1 VASEASEAVA
11 AAAVEEVAEE
21 EKRAKVEAE
30 KASSVAPGPHQ
41 EKISALESNTSR
53 LSNAEIDELVKD
65 GLLTKKQGKAA
76 KRFRNSRGTK
86 VAEVI
91 KQNQATQQGTEE
103 AVAAAEAIEE
113 AEEAVAAAAEAAEEA
128 EEAAVEAEASE
139 AVVAAEEVAEKAI
152 EAAEEAVAAAAA
164 EEVAEE
170 AKRAKVE
177 AEKASSVAPGPHQEK
192 ITALESNTSRL
203 SNAEIDELVEDGLLT
218 KKQSKAAK
226 RFRNSRGTK
235 VAEVIKQNQA
245 TQQAAEPGIFLRT
258 LRSVISTPRKVVSA
272 LATRMGVTKTP
283 ATAEEVAEG
292 AKRAKVEAEEE
303 LAAAKALLDKLRDK
317 AKAKVEAEKIREV
330 TDEAKRAKEEPK
342 KAREVAEGAK
352 RAKVEAEE
360 ELAAAKA
367 LLDKLRDNARAKVE
381 AAEVSEAIA
390 AAAAEEV
397 AEETKRAK
405 VEVKKARAVAT
416 GSPQEKI
423 TALESNTSRLSN
435 AEINKL
441 VEGGLLTK
449 KQGKAAKRFFNSR
462 GTEVAEVIRENQ
474 RLIEDLMDD
483 LNKIV
488 SQRRTAKV
496 KLKDGSTMKVDATTA
511 VMLLYVHGALN
522 QNNRVKMAQILTQD
536 KAGFT
541 KMVNFSTKQGKM
553 SSDDHKLSNI
563 SNNKLCPPYPECI
576 EDFIGEQDTSGCE

>member
-1 VASEASEAVA
+1 MEAEASEAVA
-11 AAAVEEVAEE
+11 AAEAEEVV
-21 EKRAKVEAE
+21 EKAE
-30 KASSVAPGPHQ
+30 KA
-41 EKISALESNTSR
+41 
-53 LSNAEIDELVKD
+53 
-65 GLLTKKQGKAA
+65 
-76 KRFRNSRGTK
+76 
-86 VAEVI
+86 
-91 KQNQATQQGTEE
+91 
-103 AVAAAEAIEE
+103 IET
-113 AEEAVAAAAEAAEEA
+113 AEEAVAT
-128 EEAAVEAEASE
+128 
-139 AVVAAEEVAEKAI
+139 AEEVAEKAI
-152 EAAEEAVAAAAA
+152 EAAEEAELVVA
-164 EEVAEE
+164 EEVTEE

-177 AEKASSVAPGPHQEK
+177 AEKASSVASRPHQEK
-192 ITALESNTSRL
+192 IAALESNTSRL

-218 KKQSKAAK
+218 KKQGKAAK

-235 VAEVIKQNQA
+235 AAEVIKQNQA

-258 LRSVISTPRKVVSA
+258 LRSVISAPRKVVSG
-272 LATRMGVTKTP
+272 LAIRMGVTKTP
-283 ATAEEVAEG
+283 ATAEEVAEE

-303 LAAAKALLDKLRDK
+303 LAAAKELLDKLRDK

-342 KAREVAEGAK
+342 KARAVAEEAK
-352 RAKVEAEE
+352 RAKVETEE

-367 LLDKLRDNARAKVE
+367 LLDKLRDKARAKVE
-381 AAEVSEAIA
+381 ASEAIA

-397 AEETKRAK
+397 AEEA
-405 VEVKKARAVAT
+405 KKARTVAT

-441 VEGGLLTK
+441 VKDGLLTK

-511 VMLLYVHGALN
+511 MMLLYVHGALN
-522 QNNRVKMAQILTQD
+522 QNNRVKMAQILAQD
-536 KAGFT
+536 KEGFT
-541 KMVNFSTKQGKM
+541 KMVNFSAKQGKM
-553 SSDDHKLSNI
+553 SSDDHKLSSI

-576 EDFIGEQDTSGCE
+576 EDFIGEQDTSKCE

>member
-1 VASEASEAVA
+1 M
-11 AAAVEEVAEE
+11 EE
-21 EKRAKVEAE
+21 EAKRAKVVAE
-30 KASSVAPGPHQ
+30 KASSVATG
-41 EKISALESNTSR
+41 A
-53 LSNAEIDELVKD
+53 
-65 GLLTKKQGKAA
+65 
-76 KRFRNSRGTK
+76 
-86 VAEVI
+86 
-91 KQNQATQQGTEE
+91 
-103 AVAAAEAIEE
+103 
-113 AEEAVAAAAEAAEEA
+113 
-128 EEAAVEAEASE
+128 
-139 AVVAAEEVAEKAI
+139 
-152 EAAEEAVAAAAA
+152 
-164 EEVAEE
+164 
-170 AKRAKVE
+170 
-177 AEKASSVAPGPHQEK
+177 HQEK

-218 KKQSKAAK
+218 KKQGKAAK

-258 LRSVISTPRKVVSA
+258 LRSVISVPRKVVSA
-272 LATRMGVTKTP
+272 LATRMGVAKTP

-317 AKAKVEAEKIREV
+317 AKATVEAEKIREV
-330 TDEAKRAKEEPK
+330 TDEAKRAKAEP
-342 KAREVAEGAK
+342 
-352 RAKVEAEE
+352 
-360 ELAAAKA
+360 
-367 LLDKLRDNARAKVE
+367 N
-381 AAEVSEAIA
+381 
-390 AAAAEEV
+390 
-397 AEETKRAK
+397 
-405 VEVKKARAVAT
+405 KARAVAA

-441 VEGGLLTK
+441 VKDGLLTK

-511 VMLLYVHGALN
+511 MMLLYVHGALN
-522 QNNRVKMAQILTQD
+522 QNNRVKMAQILAQD

-553 SSDDHKLSNI
+553 SSDDHKLSSI

-576 EDFIGEQDTSGCE
+576 EDFIGEQDTSKCE

>member
-1 VASEASEAVA
+1 
-11 AAAVEEVAEE
+11 
-21 EKRAKVEAE
+21 
-30 KASSVAPGPHQ
+30 
-41 EKISALESNTSR
+41 
-53 LSNAEIDELVKD
+53 
-65 GLLTKKQGKAA
+65 
-76 KRFRNSRGTK
+76 
-86 VAEVI
+86 
-91 KQNQATQQGTEE
+91 
-103 AVAAAEAIEE
+103 
-113 AEEAVAAAAEAAEEA
+113 
-128 EEAAVEAEASE
+128 
-139 AVVAAEEVAEKAI
+139 
-152 EAAEEAVAAAAA
+152 
-164 EEVAEE
+164 
-170 AKRAKVE
+170 
-177 AEKASSVAPGPHQEK
+177 
-192 ITALESNTSRL
+192 
-203 SNAEIDELVEDGLLT
+203 
-218 KKQSKAAK
+218 
-226 RFRNSRGTK
+226 
-235 VAEVIKQNQA
+235 
-245 TQQAAEPGIFLRT
+245 
-258 LRSVISTPRKVVSA
+258 
-272 LATRMGVTKTP
+272 MGVTKTP
-283 ATAEEVAEG
+283 ATAEEVAEE

-330 TDEAKRAKEEPK
+330 TDEGKRAKEEPK
-342 KAREVAEGAK
+342 KAREVAEEAK
-352 RAKVEAEE
+352 RAKVEAEV

-397 AEETKRAK
+397 AEEAKRAK
-405 VEVKKARAVAT
+405 VEAKKARKVAA

-441 VEGGLLTK
+441 VKDGLLTK

-511 VMLLYVHGALN
+511 MMLLYVHGALN
-522 QNNRVKMAQILTQD
+522 QNNRVKMAQILAQD
-536 KAGFT
+536 KEGFT

-553 SSDDHKLSNI
+553 SSDDHKLSSI

-576 EDFIGEQDTSGCE
+576 EDFIGEQDTSKCE